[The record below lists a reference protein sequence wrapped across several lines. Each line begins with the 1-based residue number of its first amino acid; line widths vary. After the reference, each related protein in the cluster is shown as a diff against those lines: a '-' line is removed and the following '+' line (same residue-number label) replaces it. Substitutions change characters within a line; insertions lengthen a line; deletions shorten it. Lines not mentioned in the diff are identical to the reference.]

1 VLPLLPALAFP
12 PFPFPFS
19 RTPELGPDLIPVVNI
34 VNIAP
39 ISLIERKALPGAETI
54 LLIFKHFDL
63 TTFKYLNVLN
73 GIVYFS

>member
-39 ISLIERKALPGAETI
+39 ISLIERKALPGAKQS
-54 LLIFKHFDL
+54 F
-63 TTFKYLNVLN
+63 
-73 GIVYFS
+73 